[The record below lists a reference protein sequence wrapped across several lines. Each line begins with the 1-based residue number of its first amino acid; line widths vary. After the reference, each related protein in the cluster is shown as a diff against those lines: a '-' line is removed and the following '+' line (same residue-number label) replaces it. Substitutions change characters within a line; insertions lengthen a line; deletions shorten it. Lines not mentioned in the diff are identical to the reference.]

1 MKNDIRSRY
10 TRETIMKVFIEL
22 IKQKPVEKITV
33 KEVCEKAQIN
43 RSTFYKY
50 FLDCYDVKEQLE
62 NSALDKFDEILKKM
76 SDGEKD
82 PERLV
87 LSMLYFLMENPDMT
101 SFAGRKEQRQDF
113 LSRFVGRA
121 YQQLDR
127 WLDKEDI
134 DPAMKMQAMAY
145 IVQGSVGVIAQWL
158 YLGMKDDPKLI
169 AAALM
174 RFAKAI
180 IDKA

>member
-10 TRETIMKVFIEL
+10 TKDTIMKVFIEL
-22 IKQKPVEKITV
+22 IRQKPVEKITV

-50 FLDCYDVKEQLE
+50 YLDCYDVLEQLE
-62 NSALDKFDEILKKM
+62 NSALDRFDETIKEM

-82 PERLV
+82 PERLIT
-87 LSMLYFLMENPDMT
+87 SMLIFLMDNTDLA
-101 SFAGRKEQRQDF
+101 SFAGRRDQLQKF
-113 LSRFVGRA
+113 LSRFVERA

-127 WLDKEDI
+127 WLDKEDL

-158 YLGMKDDPKLI
+158 YTGMKEDPKLI
-169 AAALM
+169 TQAML
-174 RFAKAI
+174 RFGRAI